1 VEIFPKTRW
10 SLVIRAAGSDAE
22 DARAALDDL
31 CRAYWEPLYRF
42 ARRSGADAESAR
54 DEVQGFLAELIERR
68 TLAAA
73 HSDRGRLRSYLL
85 AAFRHY
91 RSNLRRSERAQK
103 RGGGHSP
110 VPIDTEDAERR
121 LAAEPVDE
129 GLSPERSY
137 ERAWARRVLARG
149 MQELERQYRER
160 DREGLFDAIRGHLVG
175 DEEAVPY
182 VELARR
188 TGLGEGALKVAVH
201 RVRRRYR
208 DLLRAEIAQTL
219 ENPSDADEE
228 LRYLASVLRD

>member
-1 VEIFPKTRW
+1 MKIFPETRW
-10 SLVIRAAGSDAE
+10 SLVIRAAGLDAE

-42 ARRSGADAESAR
+42 ARRAGADPDSAR
-54 DEVQGFLAELIERR
+54 DEVQGFLTELIERR

-91 RSNLRRSERAQK
+91 RSNLRRSDRAKK
-103 RGGGHSP
+103 RGGGDSP

-121 LAAEPVDE
+121 LAAEAADE
-129 GLSPERSY
+129 GPSPERSY
-137 ERAWARRVLARG
+137 ERDWARQVLGRG

-160 DREGLFDAIRGHLVG
+160 DREGLFEALRDHLVG
-175 DEEAVPY
+175 DEDAVPY
-182 VELARR
+182 AELARR
-188 TGLGEGALKVAVH
+188 TGFSEGALKVAVH

-208 DLLRAEIAQTL
+208 DILRSEIAQTL
-219 ENPSDADEE
+219 EDPAGADEE